1 MPRIT
6 IGSTGLKNPTGGI
19 GDTLSS
25 SIRKMVDTLEKNASY
40 TQATW
45 KSLGYPWQRSQR
57 NEFREV

>member
-1 MPRIT
+1 MAKIT
-6 IGSTGLKNPTGGI
+6 VGSKGWKNPIDGI

-25 SIRKMVDTLEKNASY
+25 SIRKMVSTLEKNANY

-45 KSLGYPWQRSQR
+45 KSLGYPWQKSQP